1 MFMMPLSA
9 PLPASWALFERAFD
23 FSSVG
28 MFLGWGLVAA
38 FVATVVGILSQVE
51 LPRTVTRDRA
61 VPRPALSLDVEHPRA
76 A

>member
-28 MFLGWGLVAA
+28 MLLGWGLVAA

-51 LPRTVTRDRA
+51 LPHTATRERVVLRA
-61 VPRPALSLDVEHPRA
+61 ALSLDVEHPKA